1 MKTNKAKYLVNFR
14 LLEQGFSEIV
24 LAEDKKDAIEVA
36 KNYLEKRFAE
46 LKYNVDVLQI
56 YEEKEKQWKK
66 N

>member
-56 YEEKEKQWKK
+56 YEEKEKQL
-66 N
+66 